1 MEEDGGKCLSFLK
14 FKVSKFVITQV
25 ERFRVNM
32 LQSSYFDLYFFGELV
47 LLLLKQRDQSSS
59 CLQQVIQRHA
69 QEPFKTDGLN
79 LCCLVL

>member
-1 MEEDGGKCLSFLK
+1 MEEDGGKCLSFLN
-14 FKVSKFVITQV
+14 FKFVITQV

-32 LQSSYFDLYFFGELV
+32 LQSSYFDMYFFGELV

-69 QEPFKTDGLN
+69 QEPFKTDGQKS
-79 LCCLVL
+79 CCLVL